1 MLNNINMNNSIPLMN
16 NNMINY
22 VMSQENEEWMKGFRM
37 GEEKENDSKPKI
49 RVIFNTIKVHQQLLL
64 FPLEQQLINFW
75 KNILN
80 ILKDLN

>member
-22 VMSQENEEWMKGFRM
+22 VMSQEDEEWMKGFRM
-37 GEEKENDSKPKI
+37 GEEKGNDSKPKI

-64 FPLEQQLINFW
+64 FPLKQQLINFW
-75 KNILN
+75 KNILS